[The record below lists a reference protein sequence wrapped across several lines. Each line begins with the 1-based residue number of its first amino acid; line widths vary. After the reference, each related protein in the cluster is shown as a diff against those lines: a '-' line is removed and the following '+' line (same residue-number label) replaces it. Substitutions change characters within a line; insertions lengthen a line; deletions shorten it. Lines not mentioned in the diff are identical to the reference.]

1 MSLKPIELEPACAI
15 PRFIVGMG
23 IDDENTYMSSLRRI
37 LSSRANGGR
46 SLGPETPEGK
56 CRSSQNATRH
66 GLLSDCVVLPCESH
80 EAFDELLDQH
90 IQRFGPLDGVEF
102 GMIEEMAAS
111 YWRLRRSWAIENSLL
126 SQGLAA
132 QPAGDDV
139 ARIAAS
145 FRQLAASPEL
155 ALLHRYETRLHMMY
169 QRALHNIILLRTLG
183 IPNEPSPISGQL
195 ETLSESQVEQPLKAA
210 MPAIEPASPT

>member
-1 MSLKPIELEPACAI
+1 
-15 PRFIVGMG
+15 MG
-23 IDDENTYMSSLRRI
+23 NADENEYMSSLRR
-37 LSSRANGGR
+37 LLASRANGAR

-66 GLLSDCVVLPCESH
+66 GLLSDCVVLPCESR
-80 EAFDELLDQH
+80 EGFDGLLAQH

-102 GMIEEMAAS
+102 GMVEEMAAS

-126 SQGLAA
+126 GDGLAA

-145 FRQLAASPEL
+145 F
-155 ALLHRYETRLHMMY
+155 
-169 QRALHNIILLRTLG
+169 
-183 IPNEPSPISGQL
+183 
-195 ETLSESQVEQPLKAA
+195 
-210 MPAIEPASPT
+210 